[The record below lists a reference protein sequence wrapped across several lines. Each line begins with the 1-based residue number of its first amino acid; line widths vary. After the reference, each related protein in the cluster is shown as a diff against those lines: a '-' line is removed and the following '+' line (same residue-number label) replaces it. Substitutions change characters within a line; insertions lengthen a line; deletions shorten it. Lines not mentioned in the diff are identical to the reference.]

1 MECTIDRSALL
12 AGLGI
17 IAEAISSRR
26 AHLPILEHTCIT
38 ASDTGLTLMATDTE
52 IELRTTVTADVR
64 KLGSI
69 TMPCQKILGICR
81 SLPSGAALDIRLTD
95 TDKEQ
100 ITLKSGRS
108 RFVVHGLNPED
119 FPVRTADATDAANDQ
134 LTVPVPTLRSVLEK
148 ARQVMP
154 QGHERPYLN
163 GVLLKVN
170 GADLIAVAT
179 NGHVMIRAT
188 TRIQKSRVTDGEW
201 ILPAKGVRALLK
213 ILATDDADADLAHL
227 TLSANAVTVVV
238 GPTMLRAQLISGRF
252 PDVERVIPRYA
263 PSERITIDVGKND
276 LHGLVERVGLMTVAD
291 EPRASAVVMTPEA
304 DGIRAQAGSQEGEA
318 VDFIDANITMPAGV
332 TCEFGI
338 NPAYCTAILS
348 ALDTER
354 TQITLRDGE
363 SAGLF
368 QGLHEGAAQED
379 VVGVLM
385 PVRL

>member
-108 RFVVHGLNPED
+108 RFVVHGLDPED
-119 FPVRTADATDAANDQ
+119 FPVRSADAADDDHH
-134 LTVPVPTLRSVLEK
+134 LTVPIPALRSVLEK
-148 ARQVMP
+148 ARQIMP
-154 QGHERPYLN
+154 QSHEIAYLN

-170 GADLIAVAT
+170 GADLIAIAT

-188 TRIQKSRVTDGEW
+188 TRIQKSRVTSGEW

-213 ILATDDADADLAHL
+213 ILATDGTDEGVARL
-227 TLSANAVTVVV
+227 TLSANAATVVV
-238 GPTMLRAQLISGRF
+238 GPTTLRAQLINGRF
-252 PDVERVIPRYA
+252 PDTERLIPRYA
-263 PSERITIDVGKND
+263 PTQRITMDVGKID
-276 LHGLVERVGLMTVAD
+276 LQGLIERVGLMTVVD
-291 EPRASAVVMTPEA
+291 EPRASAVALTPEG
-304 DGIRAQAGSQEGEA
+304 DGIRARSGSQEGEA

-332 TCEFGI
+332 TCEFGAK
-338 NPAYCTAILS
+338 PAYCTAILA

-354 TQITLRDGE
+354 VQITVRDGE